1 VGGLMLMAQGNIVTK
16 QAFDALA
23 REVED
28 LRRQIEALK
37 ALNKPEQR
45 AYKPFQKKEIQDGLR

>member
-1 VGGLMLMAQGNIVTK
+1 MLMAQGNIVTK

-45 AYKPFQKKEIQDGLR
+45 QFKPFQKKEIQDGLR

>member
-1 VGGLMLMAQGNIVTK
+1 MLMAQGNIVTK
-16 QAFDALA
+16 QSFDALV

-45 AYKPFQKKEIQDGLR
+45 AYKPFQKKEVQDGYR